1 MYTNFTLLTEIIEF
15 VSKIKVPAC
24 ASSESS
30 LPGLHM
36 ASFALC
42 PHLAFPLHAKRK
54 KYIADVS
61 SYNYYDTTP
70 IRLRSHPYN
79 LTYSLLPLYRPYLQ
93 LQLQ

>member
-1 MYTNFTLLTEIIEF
+1 M
-15 VSKIKVPAC
+15 PAC

-36 ASFALC
+36 AAFSLC
-42 PHLAFPLHAKRK
+42 PHLAFPLHAKRE

-61 SYNYYDTTP
+61 SYNYYVTTP
-70 IRLRSHPYN
+70 IRLRSHPNN

-93 LQLQ
+93 LQL